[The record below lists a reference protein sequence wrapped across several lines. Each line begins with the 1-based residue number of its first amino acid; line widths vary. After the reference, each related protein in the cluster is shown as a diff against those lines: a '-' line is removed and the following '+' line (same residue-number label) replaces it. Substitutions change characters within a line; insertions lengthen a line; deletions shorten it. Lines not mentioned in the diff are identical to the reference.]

1 MSDTVGN
8 ISNAAADKAN
18 KAGDKASDAANDAKK
33 SVQGGSQHGG
43 IIDQATQLV
52 GDTLQYAKQTVI
64 GGNKSVSEKA
74 EDVKNDAQKTSAPG
88 QGKTLGDLVN
98 QSRDLAGDIV
108 GAVANVVEGGQKKVE
123 EAAKEADNSAPGQKS
138 YVDQARGLAASVLHT
153 AENLIHATSDKASEI
168 ANADRPLDKAADVAR
183 DATNKAADSA
193 KKTADDVSN
202 SNVAKDA
209 KGAAQDAK
217 SKADATAKDAK
228 NEAQK
233 ASK

>member
-88 QGKTLGDLVN
+88 TSSKTLGDLVN
-98 QSRDLAGDIV
+98 QVRRSCDDDADLGQSRDLAGDIV
-108 GAVANVVEGGQKKVE
+108 GAVANVV
-123 EAAKEADNSAPGQKS
+123 
-138 YVDQARGLAASVLHT
+138 
-153 AENLIHATSDKASEI
+153 
-168 ANADRPLDKAADVAR
+168 
-183 DATNKAADSA
+183 
-193 KKTADDVSN
+193 
-202 SNVAKDA
+202 
-209 KGAAQDAK
+209 GA
-217 SKADATAKDAK
+217 
-228 NEAQK
+228 
-233 ASK
+233 